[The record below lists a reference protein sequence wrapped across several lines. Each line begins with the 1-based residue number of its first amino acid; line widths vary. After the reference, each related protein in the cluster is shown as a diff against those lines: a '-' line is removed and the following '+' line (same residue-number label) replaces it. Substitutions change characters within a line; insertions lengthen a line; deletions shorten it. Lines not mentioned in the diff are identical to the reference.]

1 MLDIEQ
7 LYDEVGANYD
17 LDATRESAPFGHRT
31 NSTRECARS
40 ESIRLLSC
48 DLCDSESLGEEAGR
62 ARFERLTPCTRRTRA
77 LGR

>member
-40 ESIRLLSC
+40 ELIRLLSC

-62 ARFERLTPCTRRTRA
+62 ARFEHATDGLRVRRSP
-77 LGR
+77 